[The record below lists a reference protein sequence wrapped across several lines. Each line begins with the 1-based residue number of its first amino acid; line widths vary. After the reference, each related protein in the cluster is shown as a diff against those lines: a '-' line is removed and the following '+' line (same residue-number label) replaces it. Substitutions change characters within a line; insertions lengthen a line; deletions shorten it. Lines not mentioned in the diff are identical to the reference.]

1 MAEGAVWRFRMRRDA
16 YGWQVG
22 EGPRHLLRGTVLE
35 GRVVRRNTRARRVV
49 IDTGNHVLTL
59 NEEDLEPAG

>member
-1 MAEGAVWRFRMRRDA
+1 MAQGVVGRFRVRRDA

-22 EGPRHLLRGTVLE
+22 GGHRHLLRGTLVE
-35 GRVVRRNTRARRVV
+35 GRVLRHNTRARRVI
-49 IDTGNHVLTL
+49 IDTREGVLSL